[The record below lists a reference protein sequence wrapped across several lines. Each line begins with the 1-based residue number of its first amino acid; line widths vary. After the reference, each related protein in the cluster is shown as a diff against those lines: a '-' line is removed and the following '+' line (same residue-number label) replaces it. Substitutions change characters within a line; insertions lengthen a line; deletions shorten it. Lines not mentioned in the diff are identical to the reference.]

1 MYKEGLLFRKGDQ
14 PMSRQLASKWLKTA
28 ALLKYPVAAVHIPQT
43 KTFNSGNLLNMLSH
57 YGMVYIKPVVGGG
70 GYGVIRVSASGGAYR
85 YTHMKI
91 TRSFTHFNQ
100 MYRSL
105 IRVKAKRRYLIQQG
119 IHLATIQGRPVDY
132 RVKVVKTERGWVFRS
147 MVGRLARP
155 GLVVT
160 NLSKGGT
167 MLSGRR
173 TLALSL
179 PHISGKHKRREMR
192 SLTLTCTRIMENQF
206 PGVGQLG
213 FDYGLDHSGKI
224 WILEVNTR
232 PQ

>member
-1 MYKEGLLFRKGDQ
+1 
-14 PMSRQLASKWLKTA
+14 MSRQLASKWRKTA

-43 KTFNSGNLLNMLSH
+43 MAFNARNLQLMLGR
-57 YGMVYIKPVVGGG
+57 YGMVYIKPIVGGG
-70 GYGVIRVSASGGAYR
+70 GYGVIRVSTSGGSYR
-85 YTHMKI
+85 YTHMKV
-91 TRSFTHFNQ
+91 TRSFTNYGQ

-105 IRVKAKRRYLIQQG
+105 LRVKAKRRYLIQQG

-132 RVKVVKTERGWVFRS
+132 RVKVVKTERGWVFRAL
-147 MVGRLARP
+147 VGRLARP
-155 GLVVT
+155 GLCVT

-167 MLSGRR
+167 MLSGRKA
-173 TLALSL
+173 LQLSL
-179 PHISGKHKRREMR
+179 PHISGRHKRHEMR
-192 SLTLTCTRIMENQF
+192 ALTLTCTRIMEAQF